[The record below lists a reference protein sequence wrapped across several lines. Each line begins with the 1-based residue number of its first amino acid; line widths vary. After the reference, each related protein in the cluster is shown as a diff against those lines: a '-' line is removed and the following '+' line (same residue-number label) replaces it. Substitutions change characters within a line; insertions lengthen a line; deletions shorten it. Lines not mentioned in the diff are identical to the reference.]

1 MQSPDGQSEAPRA
14 EQLPAQLAPSP
25 QVANSIVLFWWQQLT
40 VTESLRKVKALSK
53 KSIEAAFVFPEV
65 NYERKT
71 IKVPKPG
78 GVFVGTRL
86 VLDDVSPDGHEAVS
100 IGSPSQA
107 AAEGALAQWRSLNF
121 LQLDEEGSHVDHCPH
136 SAHAPTT
143 AADKRL

>member
-1 MQSPDGQSEAPRA
+1 MSK
-14 EQLPAQLAPSP
+14 
-25 QVANSIVLFWWQQLT
+25 NSIV
-40 VTESLRKVKALSK
+40 VV
-53 KSIEAAFVFPEV
+53 FVFPEV

-78 GVFVGTRL
+78 GVLVGTRL
-86 VLDDVSPDGHEAVS
+86 VLDDVSPDGHEAIS

-107 AAEGALAQWRSLNF
+107 AAEGALAQCRYLNF

-143 AADKRL
+143 AADKIL

>member
-1 MQSPDGQSEAPRA
+1 M
-14 EQLPAQLAPSP
+14 
-25 QVANSIVLFWWQQLT
+25 
-40 VTESLRKVKALSK
+40 KALSK

-78 GVFVGTRL
+78 GVLVGTQL

-121 LQLDEEGSHVDHCPH
+121 LQLDEEGSNVDHCPH

>member
-1 MQSPDGQSEAPRA
+1 MASS
-14 EQLPAQLAPSP
+14 
-25 QVANSIVLFWWQQLT
+25 NVLFWWQQLT

-78 GVFVGTRL
+78 GVLVGTRL
-86 VLDDVSPDGHEAVS
+86 VLDDVSPDRHGAVS
-100 IGSPSQA
+100 IAPLPLPLQS

-121 LQLDEEGSHVDHCPH
+121 MKLDEEGSHVDHCPH

>member
-1 MQSPDGQSEAPRA
+1 MAPRA
-14 EQLPAQLAPSP
+14 EQLPAQLAPRP
-25 QVANSIVLFWWQQLT
+25 QVAFSNVSFGWQQLT

-53 KSIEAAFVFPEV
+53 KSIVVVFPEV

-78 GVFVGTRL
+78 GVLVGTRL

-100 IGSPSQA
+100 IGSPSQS

-121 LQLDEEGSHVDHCPH
+121 LQLDEEGSNVDHCPH

-143 AADKRL
+143 AAGQRL

>member
-1 MQSPDGQSEAPRA
+1 M
-14 EQLPAQLAPSP
+14 
-25 QVANSIVLFWWQQLT
+25 
-40 VTESLRKVKALSK
+40 KALSK

-78 GVFVGTRL
+78 GVFVATRL
-86 VLDDVSPDGHEAVS
+86 VLDDVSPDRHGAVS

-107 AAEGALAQWRSLNF
+107 AAERALVQCRYLNF
-121 LQLDEEGSHVDHCPH
+121 MKLDEEGSHVDHCPH
-136 SAHAPTT
+136 AAH

>member
-1 MQSPDGQSEAPRA
+1 M
-14 EQLPAQLAPSP
+14 
-25 QVANSIVLFWWQQLT
+25 
-40 VTESLRKVKALSK
+40 KALSK

-78 GVFVGTRL
+78 GVLVGTQL
-86 VLDDVSPDGHEAVS
+86 VLDDVSPDRHGAVS
-100 IGSPSQA
+100 IGSPLQS

-121 LQLDEEGSHVDHCPH
+121 LQDEEGSHVDHCPH

-143 AADKRL
+143 AAGQRL